1 MKKYVLITILIISG
15 ILMAQEVAIFTK
27 IQGDIYSQEDSV
39 RTVYDLGDSIENN
52 TTIFSGQDSYA
63 LVHYKFN
70 QGSLRVFPNSA
81 VNINSVDSLNTQ
93 VKLTKGK
100 VLNDLKGK
108 IRGSYT
114 VETTSTVASV
124 RGTAFEV
131 LLTDVGTDVNVVE
144 GQVDVLNKISG
155 KTHSL
160 GANQRLISRNDG
172 ELIELTPEG
181 KPILDE
187 EDSQPQEEIEDS
199 RSESAPQENTNQ
211 TRANRINSP
220 SIALPVVSPSI
231 SPTVPVPEDLPTIV
245 KEDKNDDTGNL
256 DITEKEQAEA
266 EGNPESFPIAIV
278 LKVKGQLSLIRDN
291 KTLDCPVGTMLENE
305 DVLRTDSNSLAL
317 IKLVDNSSKLRL
329 FSNSQLVI
337 KAEQDNDVLDKS
349 LELEGGSILSTVNNK
364 IAGKY
369 SVSTTSTI
377 ASVRGTE
384 FLVELKDGITKVTGF
399 SGRVEVENRKS
410 KEKVLVTK
418 GNTAS
423 SAEDGQIDRQATEEV
438 PAEVNEEL
446 ESIEYDNTMKIQFE
460 NEEGSKKTIILEY

>member
-1 MKKYVLITILIISG
+1 
-15 ILMAQEVAIFTK
+15 MAQEIAIFTK

-39 RTVYDLGDSIENN
+39 KTAYELGDSVENN
-52 TTIFSGQDSYA
+52 TTVFSGQNSYA
-63 LVHYKFN
+63 LLHYKFN

-81 VNINSVDSLNTQ
+81 VNIISLDSLSTQ
-93 VKLTKGK
+93 VRLTSGK
-100 VLNDLKGK
+100 ILNDLKGK
-108 IRGSYT
+108 IKGTYT

-131 LLTDVGTDVNVVE
+131 ILTDVGTDVNVVE

-187 EDSQPQEEIEDS
+187 EDNQPQEDGEDS
-199 RSESAPQENTNQ
+199 RTGSTSDGNSNQ
-211 TRANRINSP
+211 AGGNNLNP
-220 SIALPVVSPSI
+220 SSLALPTISPSI
-231 SPTVPVPEDLPTIV
+231 SPSVPTPGALPTID
-245 KEDKNDDTGNL
+245 KNNNDDERKDAEDKAKN
-256 DITEKEQAEA
+256 QAE
-266 EGNPESFPIAIV
+266 PEANSEAFPIAIV
-278 LKVKGQLSLIRDN
+278 LKVKGELNLIRNN
-291 KTLDCPVGTMLENE
+291 KNLACPVGTMLENN
-305 DVLRTDSNSLAL
+305 DILRTDSNSLAL

-329 FSNSQLVI
+329 FSNSELVI
-337 KAEQDNDVLDKS
+337 KAEQDNNALDKNLD
-349 LELEGGSILSTVNNK
+349 LEAGSILSTVNNK

-423 SAEDGQIDRQATEEV
+423 SSEDGQIDRQATEEV

-446 ESIEYDNTMKIQFE
+446 ETLEYENTMRIHFE